1 MDHKELATLFSGYGY
16 QVRFVE
22 DLNNIDTDL
31 HYSMA
36 WAVDE
41 IHKIQN
47 AARSGNPILKPRW
60 PMLILRTPKVGCER
74 VMPCLSVLTITIGL
88 VGTEATSW

>member
-1 MDHKELATLFSGYGY
+1 MFSGYGY

-22 DLNNIDTDL
+22 DLKDIDTDL

-41 IHKIQN
+41 IQKIQK

-60 PMLILRTPKVGCER
+60 PMLILRTPKVGFKWKK
-74 VMPCLSVLTITIGL
+74 CLYSRMLNVAIGL
-88 VGTEATSW
+88 VGTKGN